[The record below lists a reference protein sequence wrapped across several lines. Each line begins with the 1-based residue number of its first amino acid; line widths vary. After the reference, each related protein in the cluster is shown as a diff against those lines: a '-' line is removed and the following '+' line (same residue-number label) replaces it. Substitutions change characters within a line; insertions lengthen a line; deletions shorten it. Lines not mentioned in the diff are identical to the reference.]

1 MTKISLSRKSGS
13 YGPVRVVVKEVCGS
27 KKKPL
32 ITTNDLPLDR
42 TLEFKGDVTIRVI
55 V

>member
-1 MTKISLSRKSGS
+1 MTKISLDRKPGS
-13 YGPVRVVVKEVCGS
+13 NGPVRIIVKEVCGT

-32 ITTNDLPLDR
+32 ITTHDLPLNG
-42 TLEFKGDVTIRVI
+42 TLEFSGDVTIRVI

>member
-1 MTKISLSRKSGS
+1 MTKISLSRKAGS
-13 YGPVRVVVKEVCGS
+13 NGPVRVVVEEVTGT

-32 ITTNDLPLDR
+32 VTTHDLPLDG
-42 TLEFKGDVTIRVI
+42 TLEFNGDVTIRVI